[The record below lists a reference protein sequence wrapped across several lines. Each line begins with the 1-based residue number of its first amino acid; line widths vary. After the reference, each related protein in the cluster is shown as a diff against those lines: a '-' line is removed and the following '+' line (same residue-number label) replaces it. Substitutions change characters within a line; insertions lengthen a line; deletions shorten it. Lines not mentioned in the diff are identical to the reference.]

1 MEMEIETKIE
11 SAHVLFCCCAPW
23 ILYCPNRARMYF
35 YMQLSVPCVSARNGQ
50 LQIRGA
56 RQTNCMC
63 ARLPMQKH
71 RRAFHRIDDIR
82 LTGNIWY
89 QIRLRRI
96 QCTNFKALTSLVT
109 SDFIRSFINFKN
121 PARPIVKAA
130 TGKFASI
137 IIIEQLHV
145 VFRKMRVYLK
155 SGTRVSNQY
164 QGEVSECYR
173 NFTTLGHYTISYI
186 LTLLHLP
193 LMFPL
198 AL

>member
-1 MEMEIETKIE
+1 MEIEIEIEIKIEMEMEIETKIE

-35 YMQLSVPCVSARNGQ
+35 YMQLSVSCVSARNGQ

-89 QIRLRRI
+89 SFWTHLRLILNPFFRSPEWKMSPLWVHFCPKI
-96 QCTNFKALTSLVT
+96 P
-109 SDFIRSFINFKN
+109 FILKGVILPHMPDDTVFDGQLLCMDTYTRTMMVRSYWIAEKYGFSIFPRENL
-121 PARPIVKAA
+121 A
-130 TGKFASI
+130 TP
-137 IIIEQLHV
+137 H
-145 VFRKMRVYLK
+145 R
-155 SGTRVSNQY
+155 
-164 QGEVSECYR
+164 
-173 NFTTLGHYTISYI
+173 
-186 LTLLHLP
+186 
-193 LMFPL
+193 
-198 AL
+198 